1 MNRQFLTQFLNKISD
16 FPSWVKEI
24 IYVKLSE
31 EINKDSNLAYYFA
44 TYKPVLTYKGKCEL
58 DFKKSGF
65 DTNIYNILSAAD
77 EDSSISDITINTYLS
92 MEEVAGYFLFC
103 VDEGYFEIPDNS
115 QILSIAGFLAGK
127 LRTGEYFMNSGTIS
141 ESELDSAI
149 RNHENSNEHKK
160 FGQSLIEL
168 GLITQRQLETILLI
182 KEEAKKAGA
191 EVIFHG
197 AIYDEA
203 KKLEIM
209 NRCHFGLNIMKS
221 SVCVGLTMKSVDYF
235 RFGLPIINNIPGD
248 TKQLVLEQEIG
259 TQLDADCT
267 EKLLSLTNS
276 DVLLL
281 RANVQRIFTEKFAH
295 SVIKQQYTDV
305 LNRIEGV

>member
-182 KEEAKKAGA
+182 KEEAKKRFVLDHN
-191 EVIFHG
+191 EVPEINQE
-197 AIYDEA
+197 YA
-203 KKLEIM
+203 KDSDNYQKQIEDLKEENNKLKTKLEQ
-209 NRCHFGLNIMKS
+209 L
-221 SVCVGLTMKSVDYF
+221 LTMVKRHD
-235 RFGLPIINNIPGD
+235 
-248 TKQLVLEQEIG
+248 
-259 TQLDADCT
+259 
-267 EKLLSLTNS
+267 
-276 DVLLL
+276 
-281 RANVQRIFTEKFAH
+281 
-295 SVIKQQYTDV
+295 
-305 LNRIEGV
+305 